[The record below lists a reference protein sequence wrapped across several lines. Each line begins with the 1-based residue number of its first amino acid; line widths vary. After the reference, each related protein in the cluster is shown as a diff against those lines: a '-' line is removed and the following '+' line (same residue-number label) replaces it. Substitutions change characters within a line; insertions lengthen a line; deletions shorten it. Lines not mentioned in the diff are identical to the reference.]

1 MSKEPTKEQRN
12 PKADFDLNKVD
23 YEWIE
28 KMTDKKELL
37 GAYNALEIDGYFPDL
52 LKHCGERICQLDPTF
67 RRRFEGEKK
76 LSSEEHKAVN
86 EDLFTFLE
94 GMNQT
99 DSSLRNLAK
108 GADPSNKENNSL
120 FGNQ

>member
-1 MSKEPTKEQRN
+1 MN
-12 PKADFDLNKVD
+12 PASL
-23 YEWIE
+23 
-28 KMTDKKELL
+28 
-37 GAYNALEIDGYFPDL
+37 PDL